1 MFSARMRMK
10 NRFFPAVLM
19 AAALLAAWAAPLAA
33 QPYPARPLKLIVPY
47 PPGGGGDLV
56 GRYFAQKLSD
66 SLGMSVLV
74 DNRGGAGGNIG
85 TDAGAKAAPDGYTL
99 TLATNGVAIN
109 HTLYPK
115 IPFDIIKD
123 FAPISML
130 GSTPM
135 LVLVHPSVPARSIT
149 ELIALEKAKPGALNH
164 GTAGIGSPQHL
175 AAELFN
181 NMTGTRLVHVPF
193 RGTCPSL
200 QALVSNDIQVMFATM
215 ASVEQF
221 VRNGTVRALAVTEAT
236 RFPVFPDLPT
246 VAEAGVPGY
255 SASVWYA
262 LLAPA
267 RTPEPALARLNADLK
282 LILAQPETRAKLA
295 AQGTQAAF
303 STPAGLGKTIR
314 DDATKWGEVIKRL
327 NLSANE

>member
-1 MFSARMRMK
+1 MH
-10 NRFFPAVLM
+10 NRLFPPLLVAL
-19 AAALLAAWAAPLAA
+19 ALLATWTVPVAA

-56 GRYFAQKLSD
+56 GRYFAQKLTD
-66 SLGMSVLV
+66 SLGMSVVV

-115 IPFDIIKD
+115 IPFDVIKD

-135 LVLVHPSVPARSIT
+135 LVLVHPSVPARSIA
-149 ELIALEKAKPGALNH
+149 ELVALDKAKPGALNH

-181 NMTGTRLVHVPF
+181 SMAGTRIVHVPF
-193 RGTCPSL
+193 RGTGPSL
-200 QALVSNDIQVMFATM
+200 QALIANDIQVMFATM

-221 VRNGTVRALAVTEAT
+221 VRNGAVRALAVTEAK
-236 RFPVFPDLPT
+236 RSPVFPDLPT
-246 VAEAGVPGY
+246 VAEAGVAGY

-262 LLAPA
+262 LMAPA
-267 RTPEPALARLNADLK
+267 RTPEPVVTRLNADLK
-282 LILAQPETRAKLA
+282 IILAQTETRSKLA
-295 AQGTQAAF
+295 AQGIQTSF
-303 STPAGLGKTIR
+303 STPAELGRTIR
-314 DDATKWGEVIKRL
+314 DDASKWGEVIKRL
-327 NLSANE
+327 GLSANE

>member
-1 MFSARMRMK
+1 MH
-10 NRFFPAVLM
+10 NRLFRALIAVL
-19 AAALLAAWAAPLAA
+19 ALLAAWVAPVAA

-66 SLGMSVLV
+66 SLGMSVVV
-74 DNRGGAGGNIG
+74 DNRGGAAGNIG

-109 HTLYPK
+109 HTLHPK
-115 IPFDIIKD
+115 IQFDVIKD

-135 LVLVHPSVPARSIT
+135 LVLVHPSVAARSIA
-149 ELIALEKAKPGALNH
+149 ELVAFDKAKPGTLNH

-181 NMTGTRLVHVPF
+181 GMAGTKIVHVPF
-193 RGTCPSL
+193 RGTGPAL
-200 QALVSNDIQVMFATM
+200 QALIANDIQVMFATM

-221 VRNGTVRALAVTEAT
+221 VRNGQVRALAVTEST
-236 RFPVFPDLPT
+236 RSPVFPELPT
-246 VAEAGVPGY
+246 VSEAGVTGY

-262 LLAPA
+262 LMAPA
-267 RTPEPALARLNADLK
+267 RTPEPAVARLNADLK
-282 LILAQPETRAKLA
+282 VILAQPETRTRLA
-295 AQGTQAAF
+295 SQGIQATY
-303 STPAGLGKTIR
+303 STPGEFGKTLR
-314 DDATKWGEVIKRL
+314 DDVAKWGDVIKRL
-327 NLSANE
+327 GLSVNE

>member
-1 MFSARMRMK
+1 MPHRLI
-10 NRFFPAVLM
+10 P
-19 AAALLAAWAAPLAA
+19 ALLTALALVAASAAPVAA

-56 GRYFAQKLSD
+56 GRYFAQKLTD
-66 SLGMSVLV
+66 SLGMTVVV
-74 DNRGGAGGNIG
+74 DNRAGAAGNIG

-109 HTLYPK
+109 HTLHPK

-135 LVLVHPSVPARSIT
+135 LVLVHPSVPARSIA
-149 ELIALEKAKPGALNH
+149 ELVALEKAKPGALNH
-164 GTAGIGSPQHL
+164 GTPGIGSPQHL

-181 NMTGTRLVHVPF
+181 GLAGTKIVHVPF
-193 RGTCPSL
+193 RGTGPAL
-200 QALVSNDIQVMFATM
+200 QALIANDIQVMFATM

-221 VRNGTVRALAVTEAT
+221 VRNGAVRALAVTEAT
-236 RFPVFPDLPT
+236 RSPVFLDLPT
-246 VAEAGVPGY
+246 VAEAGVAGY

-262 LLAPA
+262 LMAPA
-267 RTPEPALARLNADLK
+267 RTPDAVVARLNADLK
-282 LILAQPETRAKLA
+282 AILAQAETRSKLA
-295 AQGTQAAF
+295 AQGIGASF
-303 STPAGLGKTIR
+303 STPAELGKTIR
-314 DDATKWGEVIKRL
+314 DDTAKWGEVIKRL
-327 NLSANE
+327 SLSANE